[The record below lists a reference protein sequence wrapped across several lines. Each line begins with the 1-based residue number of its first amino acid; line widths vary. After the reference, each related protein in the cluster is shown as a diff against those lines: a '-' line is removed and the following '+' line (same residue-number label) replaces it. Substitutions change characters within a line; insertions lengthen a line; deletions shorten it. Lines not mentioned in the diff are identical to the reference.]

1 MGEPHRSHDPDERV
15 SIPLDPETALR
26 GLLKVDPDVPPYPLN
41 GEEFAAKHRVEGL
54 PLRNMLRR
62 HPDLVDGH
70 EKWEHT
76 ASTVMPKLASLRTP
90 SSKRS
95 HEHIASDSVSRPNA
109 RICLR
114 SPE

>member
-1 MGEPHRSHDPDERV
+1 MARYPDRMADTPRRDRDERV

-70 EKWEHT
+70 EKWEDYRIDRD
-76 ASTVMPKLASLRTP
+76 A
-90 SSKRS
+90 
-95 HEHIASDSVSRPNA
+95 EA
-109 RICLR
+109 RILAH
-114 SPE
+114 PEFQALPRTHRVGQR